1 MGVRSMLTLAARSLH
16 GRIRGLVVLMLVVAT
31 GSFVAMAIV
40 QARQD
45 ALAQIDAKLRT
56 AAAAYVQVLGGH
68 FHDALPADSD
78 LDPKTA
84 RDLSLRITS
93 LASALG
99 VPFLYSIAE
108 RNGALVFTQSSL
120 APAEVADGKTHGQ
133 YMKMDA
139 GPLLDAAREVIRS
152 GQPATVEYDSSYG
165 SFRTV
170 LLPQTNAAGARY
182 IAAADEQLALV
193 RERVWAVVFRLG
205 ALGLVIIALA
215 AWLAHRLANTI
226 LAPLSQLRQA
236 VDELNKADADLTR
249 SVAPGELAETRSI
262 AEGLNRF
269 IERLRGL
276 VGQVKQSAVG
286 LHQHAT
292 MMTGV
297 TRAMATEAQQVS
309 TLSDSTA
316 RNVALIGDAIRE
328 IAGSV
333 EHARSLV
340 THANERSDAGLVSV
354 RHVSA
359 EIHAIDDSV
368 KALADVIDKLNQS
381 GQAISSIVVVI
392 KEIADQTNLLS
403 LNAAIEAARAG
414 EHGRGFAV
422 VADEVR
428 KLSDR
433 SAAAALEIAHK
444 IDAVRNESGAALLHS
459 EKTRRTVAQGV
470 ALAQG
475 IESQISAIQQDI
487 SALVDQIAAI
497 NATCANQTSAANQ
510 MAQTTDGLRA
520 LARDSGATVMQA
532 DQVLQLLQM
541 MAARLADEV
550 AQFHVG
556 EITGAVPALT
566 SSAGSLQ
573 GGEVE
578 LF

>member
-1 MGVRSMLTLAARSLH
+1 MLSQATRSLH
-16 GRIRGLVVLMLVVAT
+16 GRIRGLIVLMLVVAT
-31 GSFVAMAIV
+31 GGFVAMAVV
-40 QARQD
+40 QARHD
-45 ALAQIDAKLRT
+45 ALAQIDTKLQT
-56 AAAAYVQVLGGH
+56 AAAAYVQVLGGR
-68 FHDALPADSD
+68 FHDALPDDSAVD
-78 LDPKTA
+78 GKAA
-84 RDLSLRITS
+84 RELSLRITD

-99 VPFLYSIAE
+99 VPFLYSIME
-108 RNGALVFTQSSL
+108 RNGTLVFTQSSL
-120 APAEVADGKTHGQ
+120 SPKEVSDGKTHGQ
-133 YMKMDA
+133 YMKMDP
-139 GPLLDAAREVIRS
+139 GPLYDAAQEVIRS
-152 GQPATVEYDSSYG
+152 GRPATVEYDSSYG

-170 LLPQTNAAGARY
+170 LLPQTNATGARY

-193 RERVWAVVFRLG
+193 RERVWAVVVRLSMLG
-205 ALGLVIIALA
+205 ALIIALA
-215 AWLAHRLANTI
+215 TWLAHRLANTI
-226 LAPLSQLRQA
+226 LSPLGQLRQA

-249 SVAPGELAETRSI
+249 SVAPGELAETRSV

-309 TLSDSTA
+309 ALSDSTA
-316 RNVALIGDAIRE
+316 SNVTLIGDAIRE

-333 EHARSLV
+333 EQAQSLV
-340 THANERSDAGLVSV
+340 AHANERSEAGLVSV
-354 RHVSA
+354 RRISA

-368 KALADVIDKLNQS
+368 KALADVIDSLNQS

-433 SAAAALEIAHK
+433 SASAALEIARK
-444 IDAVRNESGAALLHS
+444 IDTVRNESGAAQAHS
-459 EKTRRTVAQGV
+459 ENTRRTVAQGV

-475 IESQISAIQQDI
+475 IEGQISAIQQDI
-487 SALVDQIAAI
+487 SALVEQIAAI
-497 NATCANQTSAANQ
+497 NANCSNQSRAAHQ
-510 MAQTTDGLRA
+510 MEQTTDGLRA

-532 DQVLQLLQM
+532 DQVLQLLQL

-556 EITGAVPALT
+556 EVSGATPELANR
-566 SSAGSLQ
+566 AGTLQ